1 MCVTDIRSRRT
12 CRSSSHLSLPTR
24 TRFPLDRARGSGG
37 MFTTADWTQ
46 PQVGGLLSEVRLLAH
61 ALSTHRA
68 WALSQ

>member
-1 MCVTDIRSRRT
+1 
-12 CRSSSHLSLPTR
+12 
-24 TRFPLDRARGSGG
+24 